1 MYLILDIFYTMIL
14 NNLILDNNTFNIKYI
29 YETQYNTITYCE
41 IFLYF

>member
-14 NNLILDNNTFNIKYI
+14 NNIILDNNTSNIKYI
-29 YETQYNTITYCE
+29 YETQYNTIIYCE